1 MIDMKELIFEYRFE
15 LVCILG
21 VVLFALFEWEKFKG
35 ILYSLML
42 QAKSMAKEAVLKSGK
57 EQEEWV
63 LKKAYVY
70 LPKWIT
76 STIPK
81 ETMRKIIA
89 WLYRMAK
96 DYLDDGKL
104 NKSV

>member
-1 MIDMKELIFEYRFE
+1 MKELIFEYRFI
-15 LVCILG
+15 LVIAFAIFI
-21 VVLFALFEWEKFKG
+21 FALFEWEKLKG

-42 QAKSMAKEAVLKSGK
+42 QAKSMAKDAVLKSGK

-76 STIPK
+76 FAIPQ
-81 ETMRKIIA
+81 ETMRKIIS

>member
-1 MIDMKELIFEYRFE
+1 MKELIFEYRFI
-15 LVCILG
+15 LVIAFAIFI
-21 VVLFALFEWEKFKG
+21 FALFEWEKFKS

-42 QAKSMAKEAVLKSGK
+42 QAKSKAKDAVLKSGK

-63 LKKAYVY
+63 VQNAYVY

-76 STIPK
+76 FAIPQ
-81 ETMRKIIA
+81 EVMRKIIS
-89 WLYRMAK
+89 WLYHMAK
-96 DYLDDGKL
+96 EYLDDGKL